1 MGESIIR
8 SRIDP
13 EIKEQAI
20 MILESMGLTLSE
32 GIRMFLIQLIAQEA
46 LPFEVKSPKKITRE
60 AMTAAKNKKGLEKI
74 TVKELGEEW
83 GVE

>member
-20 MILESMGLTLSE
+20 TLLEGMGLTLSE
-32 GIRMFLIQLIAQEA
+32 AIRMFLIQIIAHEA
-46 LPFEVKSPKKITRE
+46 IPFEIKSPKKNSE
-60 AMTAAKNKKGLEKI
+60 KK
-74 TVKELGEEW
+74 
-83 GVE
+83 

>member
-20 MILESMGLTLSE
+20 EVLGSMGLTMSE
-32 GIRMFLIQLIAQEA
+32 GIRLFLIQLIAHEA
-46 LPFEVKSPKKITRE
+46 LPFEVKSPKKRVQ
-60 AMTAAKNKKGLEKI
+60 KK
-74 TVKELGEEW
+74 
-83 GVE
+83 

>member
-20 MILESMGLTLSE
+20 SVLESMGLTMSE
-32 GIRMFLIQLIAQEA
+32 GIRLFLIQLIAHEA
-46 LPFEVKSPKKITRE
+46 LPFEVKSPKKKCT
-60 AMTAAKNKKGLEKI
+60 
-74 TVKELGEEW
+74 
-83 GVE
+83 

>member
-20 MILESMGLTLSE
+20 TLLEGMGLTLSE
-32 GIRMFLIQLIAQEA
+32 AIRMFLIQVIAHEA
-46 LPFEVKSPKKITRE
+46 LPFEVKSPNKITRE
-60 AMTAAKNKKGLEKI
+60 AVTEAKNKKGPTK
-74 TVKELGEEW
+74 K
-83 GVE
+83 